1 MAHLGT
7 KYHCSTKYSRIVWK
21 KPQWFVCDN
30 YGMKQ
35 SVSNLIPKC
44 EGKNITA
51 EQIVDVVDN
60 INFIS
65 FVATNP
71 WYLLAEVKEVSNWN
85 NN

>member
-1 MAHLGT
+1 
-7 KYHCSTKYSRIVWK
+7 
-21 KPQWFVCDN
+21 
-30 YGMKQ
+30 MKQ
-35 SVSNLIPKC
+35 YVSNLIPKC

-71 WYLLAEVKEVSNWN
+71 WYLLAEVKEVSN
-85 NN
+85 